1 MHPVKFATALA
12 FNDPTHFLELARTA
26 DECGWDWFAVSDHV
40 VYPETIESAY
50 PYAKDGKP
58 YWSSSTPWPDP
69 WTAIAAMAAVTRRLS
84 FLTNIF
90 ILPARNPVL
99 VAKQIGTVAAIAGG
113 RVALGVGTGWM
124 KEEFELLEVDFH
136 TRGKRLN
143 EGIEVLRT
151 LWRGGMVEYHGKHYD
166 FDRLEMSPVPP
177 APVPIL
183 VGGLSEVALKR
194 AARLGDGWIGVQHT
208 TAELRELLQRIQVL
222 RKEYGT
228 EDKPFENVVASTDT
242 FDVDGYRRLEDLG
255 ATTLTTAPWVLYGA
269 DPNSLEEKKDALK
282 RFADD
287 VISKFRD

>member
-1 MHPVKFATALA
+1 MKFACALA

-40 VYPETIESAY
+40 VYPEKIESAY

-69 WTAIAAMAAVTRRLS
+69 WTAIAAMAAVTKRLS

-136 TRGKRLN
+136 TRGRRLN

-151 LWRGGMVEYHGKHYD
+151 LWKGGMVEYHGKHYD
-166 FDRLEMSPVPP
+166 FGRLEMSPVPP
-177 APVPIL
+177 SPVPIL

-208 TAELRELLQRIQVL
+208 TAELRELLAKIQVL

-228 EDKPFENVVASTDT
+228 DDKPFENVVASTDS

-255 ATTLTTAPWVLYGA
+255 ATTLTTVPWIFYGG

>member
-1 MHPVKFATALA
+1 MKFACALA

-40 VYPETIESAY
+40 VYPEKIESAY

-69 WTAIAAMAAVTRRLS
+69 WTAIAAMAAVTKRLS

-151 LWRGGMVEYHGKHYD
+151 LWKGGMVEYHGKHYD

-177 APVPIL
+177 SPVPIL

-208 TAELRELLQRIQVL
+208 TAELRELLAKIQVL

-228 EDKPFENVVASTDT
+228 DQKPFENVVASTDA

-255 ATTLTTAPWVLYGA
+255 ATTLTTVPWIFYGG

>member
-1 MHPVKFATALA
+1 MKFACALA

-40 VYPETIESAY
+40 VYPEKIESAY

-69 WTAIAAMAAVTRRLS
+69 WTAIAAMAAVTKRLS

-151 LWRGGMVEYHGKHYD
+151 LWKGGMVEYHGKHYD

-177 APVPIL
+177 SPVPIL

-194 AARLGDGWIGVQHT
+194 AARLGDGWIGVQHN
-208 TAELRELLQRIQVL
+208 TAELRELLAKIQVL

-228 EDKPFENVVASTDT
+228 DLKPFENVVASTDA

-255 ATTLTTAPWVLYGA
+255 ATTLTTVPWIFYGG

>member
-1 MHPVKFATALA
+1 VKFATALA

-26 DECGWDWFAVSDHV
+26 DECGWDWFAVSDHL
-40 VYPETIESAY
+40 VYPEKIESPY

-69 WTAIAAMAAVTRRLS
+69 WTAIAAMAAVTKRLS
-84 FLTNIF
+84 FLTNIY
-90 ILPARNPVL
+90 ILPVRNPVL

-143 EGIEVLRT
+143 EAIEVLRT
-151 LWRGGMVEYHGKHYD
+151 LWQGGMVEYHGKHYN

-177 APVPIL
+177 VPVPIL

-194 AARLGDGWIGVQHT
+194 AARIGDGWIGVQHT
-208 TAELRELLQRIQVL
+208 TAELGELLGRIAVL

-228 EDKPFENVVASTDT
+228 EGKPFENVVASTDA

-255 ATTLTTAPWVLYGA
+255 ATTLTTAPWILYGA

-287 VISKFRD
+287 VISKFHD

>member
-1 MHPVKFATALA
+1 MKFACALA

-40 VYPETIESAY
+40 VYPEKIESAY

-69 WTAIAAMAAVTRRLS
+69 WTAIAAMAAVTKRLS

-151 LWRGGMVEYHGKHYD
+151 LWKGGMVEYHGKHYD

-177 APVPIL
+177 SPVPIL

-208 TAELRELLQRIQVL
+208 TAELRELLAKIQVL

-228 EDKPFENVVASTDT
+228 DDKPFENVVASTDS

-255 ATTLTTAPWVLYGA
+255 ATTLTTVPWIFYGG

>member
-1 MHPVKFATALA
+1 MKFACALA

-40 VYPETIESAY
+40 VYPEKIESAY

-69 WTAIAAMAAVTRRLS
+69 WTAIAAMAAVTKRLS

-136 TRGKRLN
+136 TRGRRLN

-151 LWRGGMVEYHGKHYD
+151 LWKGGMVEYHGKHYD

-177 APVPIL
+177 SPVPIL

-194 AARLGDGWIGVQHT
+194 AARIGDGWIGVQHT
-208 TAELRELLQRIQVL
+208 TAELRELLAKIQGL

-228 EDKPFENVVASTDT
+228 DDKPFENVVASTDS

-255 ATTLTTAPWVLYGA
+255 ATTLTTVPWIFYGG

>member
-1 MHPVKFATALA
+1 VKFACALA

-40 VYPETIESAY
+40 VYPEKIESAY

-69 WTAIAAMAAVTRRLS
+69 WTAIAAMAAVTKRLS

-151 LWRGGMVEYHGKHYD
+151 LWKGGMVEYHGKHYD

-177 APVPIL
+177 SPVPIL

-208 TAELRELLQRIQVL
+208 TAELRELLAKIQVL

-228 EDKPFENVVASTDT
+228 DNKPFENVVASTDS